1 MNEVSIFKEESK
13 MSGVAKMFINHPIH
27 IDTDCLR
34 SFKKPNS
41 CYFWGGQ
48 KERLT
53 FSLSHLSYNYTV
65 IYNH

>member
-1 MNEVSIFKEESK
+1 
-13 MSGVAKMFINHPIH
+13 MFINDPIH

-34 SFKKPNS
+34 SFKKLNS